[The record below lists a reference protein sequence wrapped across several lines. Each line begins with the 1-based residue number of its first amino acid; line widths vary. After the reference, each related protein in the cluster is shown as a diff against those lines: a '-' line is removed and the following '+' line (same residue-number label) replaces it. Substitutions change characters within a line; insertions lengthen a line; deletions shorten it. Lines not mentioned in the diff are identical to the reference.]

1 MDGSSKLFLLGIGKG
16 KKQADECA
24 QYVWQILGGQ
34 GQKVIKEGK
43 VLETD
48 EENIK
53 ELTEQAIVFLE
64 KQLPILK
71 ALQVV
76 RKFFRTI

>member
-1 MDGSSKLFLLGIGKG
+1 MGIGKG